1 VDEAH
6 ERSLNTD
13 VLFSLIKKAIQYK
26 EKDPQPL
33 IRFVITSATLD
44 SHKFSTFFDN
54 APVLNIPG
62 RSFPVEIIYAPS
74 HLSLKT
80 SGNT

>member
-1 VDEAH
+1 MDEAH

-44 SHKFSTFFDN
+44 SHKFSTFF
-54 APVLNIPG
+54 
-62 RSFPVEIIYAPS
+62 
-74 HLSLKT
+74 
-80 SGNT
+80 